1 MNLPTQKTPPQVDLA
16 DQTILVYGPV
26 KIGKSSFCAQAEGAL
41 FLATEAG
48 LNHLNVFQIA
58 IKTWDDLLE
67 ACAELLQ
74 GKHSFK
80 TIIVDTLDNGY
91 RMCAE
96 YICEKHGIKH
106 ESDLGY
112 GKGFALVNTEFH
124 RVLNKLSLLPYGLFL
139 VSHTQEKEI
148 EERTGKYVRYMP
160 NLPDKARKTVAGM
173 CDMIL
178 YFDSEDETDDDG
190 KVKQKRIIR
199 TKPTRYYEAGD
210 RTGKLPD
217 VIDLDFDKFL
227 SAYKIAVSDKS
238 GECNKQDSKP
248 ATTQNRSN
256 AK

>member
-16 DQTILVYGPV
+16 NQTILVYGPV
-26 KIGKSSFCAQAEGAL
+26 KIGKSSFCAESDSAL

-48 LNHLNVFQIA
+48 LNHLNVFQTP
-58 IKTWDDLLE
+58 IKTWDDLLA
-67 ACAELLQ
+67 ACAELVV
-74 GKHSFK
+74 GKHNFK
-80 TIIVDTLDNGY
+80 TIIVDTLDNAFK
-91 RMCAE
+91 MCAE

-139 VSHTQEKEI
+139 ISHTQEKEI

-173 CDMIL
+173 CDLVL

-190 KVKQKRIIR
+190 KVKQRRIIR
-199 TKPTRYYEAGD
+199 TKPTRTYEAGD
-210 RTGKLPD
+210 RTGKLPET
-217 VIDLDFDKFL
+217 IELDYEKFL
-227 SAYKIAVSDKS
+227 VAYKLAVS
-238 GECNKQDSKP
+238 GNQPNKP
-248 ATTQNRSN
+248 ATNQNRSN

>member
-16 DQTILVYGPV
+16 NQTILVYGPV
-26 KIGKSSFCAQAEGAL
+26 KIGKSSFCALSDSAL

-48 LNHLNVFQIA
+48 LNHLNVYQIP
-58 IKTWDDLLE
+58 IKTWEDLLA
-67 ACAELLQ
+67 ACAELVV
-74 GKHSFK
+74 GKHNFK
-80 TIIVDTLDNGY
+80 TVVVDTLDNAY
-91 RMCAE
+91 KMCSE

-139 VSHTQEKEI
+139 ISHTQEKEI
-148 EERTGKYVRYMP
+148 EERTGKYTRYMP

-173 CDMIL
+173 CDMVL

-210 RTGKLPD
+210 RTGKLPEIIEMD
-217 VIDLDFDKFL
+217 YEKFL
-227 SAYKIAVSDKS
+227 IAYKLAVSGNQPS
-238 GECNKQDSKP
+238 NS
-248 ATTQNRSN
+248 TTNPNRSN
-256 AK
+256 TK